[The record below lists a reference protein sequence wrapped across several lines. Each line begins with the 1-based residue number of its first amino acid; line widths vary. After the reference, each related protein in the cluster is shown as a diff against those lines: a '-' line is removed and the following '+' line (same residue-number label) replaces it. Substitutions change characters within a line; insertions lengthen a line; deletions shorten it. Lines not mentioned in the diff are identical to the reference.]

1 MLTSVNP
8 MLLTDEEFEKFRY
21 QGDPDIDTIA
31 LTVMN
36 VLDHEEFHKVLSSIQ
51 KNSDPVSFEALKNV
65 KMREGVSISSDVETF
80 LEPYRKVLG
89 IYFGDTLF
97 QFTEEEKECLRKA
110 SVFFNVHMTECTLAL
125 AVRSLLKQYA
135 AFRSTNVLAYTQL
148 LPKYPYRRIISTMQF
163 VMDVMEN
170 NAFEP
175 EGYGIRAIQRLRMV
189 HALIRVRIEVDT
201 RRGFEGR
208 EWKKE
213 WGTPIN
219 QQDMIF
225 AVHTFSI
232 EVLKGLIAS
241 GEKISEEEIQNYYYA
256 WHIIGK
262 ALGVK
267 DELNPSDY
275 NIGVQVQ
282 ERIYA
287 KEFIRENPNGPLLA
301 EPLINFLVEVLPLAK
316 RKGVYGI
323 VKLFNDPKDYEPV
336 FKDILELDL
345 SEASSF
351 FTTMYKTQDWVR
363 HTLIRIKYLFL
374 PNAKRSDY
382 LSDIAKNQHKLF
394 EAIMSIAATWSG
406 GHFRMADAFG
416 TQAAEAHAAAEAA
429 MPRWKRA
436 IKYFFP
442 SWDIT

>member
-1 MLTSVNP
+1 MQPSVNP
-8 MLLTDEEFEKFRY
+8 MLLTDEEFAKFRY
-21 QGDPDIDTIA
+21 RGDPDVDTIA
-31 LTVMN
+31 LTVME
-36 VLDHEEFHKVLSSIQ
+36 VLDHEEFHKILSSIQ
-51 KNSDPVSFEALKNV
+51 KNSDPVSFDGLKNV
-65 KMREGVSISSDVETF
+65 VLKKDVSIQSDVETF
-80 LEPYRKVLG
+80 LAPYRKVLTL
-89 IYFGDTLF
+89 YFGDTLF
-97 QFTEEEKECLRKA
+97 QFTAEEKECLRQA
-110 SVFFNVHMTECTLAL
+110 SILFNTHMTECTLAL

-135 AFRSTNVLAYTQL
+135 AFKSTNVLAYTRL
-148 LPKYPYRRIISTMQF
+148 LPQYPYRRIISTMQF
-163 VMDVMEN
+163 VMDVMDN

-189 HALIRVRIEVDT
+189 HALIRIRIDVDKIRKT
-201 RRGFEGR
+201 EGR
-208 EWKKE
+208 QWNED
-213 WGTPIN
+213 WGRPIN

-232 EVLKGLIAS
+232 EVLHGLLAS
-241 GEKISEEEIQNYYYA
+241 GEKISEAEIQNYYYA

-262 ALGVK
+262 ALGVQ
-267 DELNPSDY
+267 DAINPADY
-275 NIGVQVQ
+275 KIGVQVQ

-287 KEFIRENPNGPLLA
+287 KEFIRDNPNGPLLA

-323 VKLFNDPKDYEPV
+323 VKLFNDKKDYEPI
-336 FKDILELDL
+336 FRDILKLDL

-363 HTLIRIKYLFL
+363 HALIRMKYFFL

-394 EAIMSIAATWSG
+394 EAIMSIAKTWSG
-406 GHFRMADAFG
+406 SHFRMADAFG

-436 IKYFFP
+436 LKYFFP
-442 SWDIT
+442 KWDIN

>member
-1 MLTSVNP
+1 MPASVNP

-21 QGDPDIDTIA
+21 RGDPDIDTIA

-36 VLDHEEFHKVLSSIQ
+36 VVDHRELHQIMGTIQ
-51 KNSDPVSFEALKNV
+51 KNSDPVSFAGLKNV
-65 KMREGVSISSDVETF
+65 DLKPGVSIQSDVETF
-80 LEPYRKVLG
+80 LAPYRKVLE
-89 IYFGDTLF
+89 IYFGDTF
-97 QFTEEEKECLRKA
+97 IQFTAEEKECLRQA
-110 SVFFNVHMTECTLAL
+110 SIFFDTHMTECTLAL

-135 AFRSTNVLAYTQL
+135 AFKATNVLAYTKL
-148 LPKYPYRRIISTMQF
+148 LPDYPSRRIISTMQF
-163 VMDVMEN
+163 VMDVMEP

-175 EGYGIRAIQRLRMV
+175 EGYGIRAIQRLRLV
-189 HALIRVRIEVDT
+189 HALIRIRIDVDKM
-201 RRGFEGR
+201 RQGGKV
-208 EWKKE
+208 WKQE

-232 EVLKGLIAS
+232 EVLHGLLAS
-241 GEKISEEEIQNYYYA
+241 GEKISDADIQNYYYA

-262 ALGVK
+262 ALGVQ
-267 DELNPSDY
+267 DAINPSDY
-275 NIGVQVQ
+275 KIGVQVQ

-287 KEFIRENPNGPLLA
+287 KEFIKDNPNGPPLA
-301 EPLINFLVEVLPLAK
+301 DALIKFMMDVLPLSK
-316 RKGVYGI
+316 RKGVYGV
-323 VKLFNDPKDYEPV
+323 VKLFNDKKDYEPI
-336 FKDILELDL
+336 FRDILNLDL
-345 SEASSF
+345 SQASSF
-351 FTTMYKTQDWVR
+351 FTAMYKTQDWVR

-382 LSDIAKNQHKLF
+382 LRDIAKNQHKLF

-406 GHFRMADAFG
+406 GHFRIADAFG
-416 TQAAEAHAAAEAA
+416 TQAAEAHAKADKA

-442 SWDIT
+442 SWNIT